1 MVNELV
7 AKGIKYAEQEST
19 VERLNAMQE
28 MWAMDLAE
36 GSDLNTGGAL
46 AKAQARAAA
55 NINTVRLDPEEV
67 AFKPVPHL
75 GTMDRLTSQAVNQ
88 VQQVITSG
96 VFNVFQPA
104 GAREFVAVPAWAALA
119 EAVAPFAVTVG
130 NTGTLKVRRVQA
142 ELNWF

>member
-1 MVNELV
+1 
-7 AKGIKYAEQEST
+7 
-19 VERLNAMQE
+19 
-28 MWAMDLAE
+28 MDLAE
-36 GSDLNTGGAL
+36 GSDLSTGGAL

-55 NINTVRLDPEEV
+55 NISTVRLDPEEV

-104 GAREFVAVPAWAALA
+104 GAREFVALPAWAALA

-130 NTGTLKVRRVQA
+130 NTGTLKVR
-142 ELNWF
+142 